1 MKTLLF
7 VFSLAACTAV
17 PAFAQLGP
25 AGVPGAP
32 GLVPEPAAPPAAN
45 QATSKAKAP
54 AKIPAAC
61 AKSKNVEQCVA
72 REEVRRKARIA
83 CKGKANE
90 EYKQCVSDYMK
101 RPKK

>member
-7 VFSLAACTAV
+7 VFSLAACTAF

-32 GLVPEPAAPPAAN
+32 GLAPEPAAPAVAN
-45 QATSKAKAP
+45 QPANKAKAP
-54 AKIPAAC
+54 PKVPAAC

-72 REEVRRKARIA
+72 RQEARRKARIA
-83 CKGKANE
+83 CKGKAND